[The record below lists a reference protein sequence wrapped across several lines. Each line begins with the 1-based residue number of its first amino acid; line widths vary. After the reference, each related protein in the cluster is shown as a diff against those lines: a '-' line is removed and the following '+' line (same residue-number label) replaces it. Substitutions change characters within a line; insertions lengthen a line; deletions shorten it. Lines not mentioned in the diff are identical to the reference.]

1 MSIMRSAPTPLLV
14 LGLCLAPL
22 GLHAG
27 QQALPAAKGS
37 AAQDQL
43 NRAADAILAFKSARF
58 SLTRE
63 GPPIVLDEKT
73 GITFPGCDCAYAAP
87 DRVSCDIKV
96 TFKNGTILQVT
107 RIFVPEGV
115 FQSNP
120 LTRQFA
126 KIPAD
131 TNFSGVQLFAK
142 SGVPDI
148 LKTSV
153 QKPQTVGREKIQ
165 NKETVHLKG
174 EVSGQKLNAV
184 VGSSLNPELTYPV
197 DLWIDEKSAA
207 PARIHV
213 SDVENKGWL
222 IDLFGIDEPI
232 SIPTPTTQPATAR
245 P

>member
-1 MSIMRSAPTPLLV
+1 MIMRTAPTPLLV

-22 GLHAG
+22 GLHAAP
-27 QQALPAAKGS
+27 QAMPAAKGG
-37 AAQDQL
+37 AAQEQL
-43 NRAADAILAFKSARF
+43 NRAATAILAFKTARF

-73 GITFPGCDCAYAAP
+73 GVTFTGSDCAYAAP

-131 TNFSGVQLFAK
+131 ASFSGVQLFAK
-142 SGVPDI
+142 NGVPDI
-148 LKTSV
+148 LQTSV
-153 QKPQTVGREKIQ
+153 QKPQIVGREKIQ
-165 NKETVHLKG
+165 SKDTVHLKG

-184 VGSSLNPELTYPV
+184 VGSSLNVDLMYPV
-197 DLWIDEKSAA
+197 DLWIDERSAA
-207 PARIHV
+207 PTRIHV
-213 SDVENKGWL
+213 SDVDNKGWL
-222 IDLFGIDEPI
+222 IELFGIDEAI
-232 SIPTPTTQPATAR
+232 SIPTPTIQPATAR